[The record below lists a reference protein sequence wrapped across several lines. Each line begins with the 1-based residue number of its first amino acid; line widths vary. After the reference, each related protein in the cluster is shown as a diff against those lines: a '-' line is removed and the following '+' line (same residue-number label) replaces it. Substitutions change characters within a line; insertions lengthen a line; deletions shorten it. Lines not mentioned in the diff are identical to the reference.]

1 MGMVGLFVHGSNHF
15 VVRGPRPDHSTALA
29 LARHWSLIHIGAAT
43 PPELAAWTISS
54 REFRE
59 DLQWAVVVP
68 GDGERSPAIVQ
79 LLGELS
85 ARGIEISDYDTID
98 W

>member
-1 MGMVGLFVHGSNHF
+1 MVGLFVHGSNHF
-15 VVRGPRPDHSTALA
+15 VVRGPLPDQPTALA

-43 PPELAAWTISS
+43 PPELATWTISS

-59 DLQWAVVVP
+59 NLKWAVVLP
-68 GDGERSPAIVQ
+68 ADEEMSPAIVQ

-85 ARGIEISDYDTID
+85 ARGIEIVVYATIV

>member
-1 MGMVGLFVHGSNHF
+1 MVGLLVHGSNHF
-15 VVRGPRPDHSTALA
+15 VVRGPLPDHPTALA
-29 LARHWSLIHIGAAT
+29 LARYWSLINIGAAT

-59 DLQWAVVVP
+59 NLEWAVVLP
-68 GDGERSPAIVQ
+68 GDGDRSPAIVQ

-85 ARGIEISDYDTID
+85 ARGIKIHDFSSGF
-98 W
+98 